1 MYCKKCFRK
10 IDDDAKFC
18 KYCGAEVKAEA
29 KDDEETV
36 FEATEKKNRS
46 EDGYA
51 TCATISSII
60 GIVAIVLSILPI
72 MVGFAFGIVG
82 IILALVSSKSTSDK
96 ARKDRIVGLILSL
109 IAILISIAT
118 CVIMIILIVK
128 GAFDLAGM
136 FLCLV

>member
-18 KYCGAEVKAEA
+18 KYCGEEVKAEA

-36 FEATEKKNRS
+36 YEVKENRNKK
-46 EDGYA
+46 EDGFA

-82 IILALVSSKSTSDK
+82 MILALHFIQIIWLLDLHHMVS
-96 ARKDRIVGLILSL
+96 LIL
-109 IAILISIAT
+109 
-118 CVIMIILIVK
+118 
-128 GAFDLAGM
+128 
-136 FLCLV
+136 